1 MEIRPPRG
9 PEELAHIVAIRNA
22 VYPDDPVTVG
32 DFVAWGEQARE
43 KHDLLAADDGAFVG
57 GARIYRGPERP
68 NPWAHIWVAPEQ
80 RRRGVGS
87 ALFGGLS
94 QWASDRGD
102 AELEAWVLE
111 DEPSGIGFAQQHGF
125 RETGRERELALDLTA
140 TDPPDVQAP
149 EGIEIITWAER
160 PELARGLFEVARE
173 AIPDVPGEGDADLD
187 SFEDWLAHDMQ
198 SAGDKPEATFV
209 ALAGDEAVGYSKFAL
224 TEAQP
229 TVAHHD
235 ITGVKRAWRK
245 RGIARALKAT
255 QIRWAHE
262 HGYEQLRTRNEDRNA
277 PIRRLNEEFGYT
289 PFSGRIY
296 LRGPVSSAGS

>member
-1 MEIRPPRG
+1 MEIRPLRST
-9 PEELAHIVAIRNA
+9 EELAEVVAIRNA
-22 VYPDDPVTVG
+22 VYPDDPVTVA

-43 KHDLLAADDGAFVG
+43 RFDLLAEDDGAVVG

-68 NPWAHIWVAPEQ
+68 NPWAHIWVGPNH
-80 RRRGVGS
+80 RRRGIGS
-87 ALFGGLS
+87 ALFAGLS
-94 QWASDRGD
+94 QWSSERGD

-111 DEPSGIGFAQQHGF
+111 DEPAALAFADGLGF

-140 TDPPDVQAP
+140 TEPPEVRAP

-160 PELARGLFEVARE
+160 PELARDLFEVARE
-173 AIPDVPGEGDADLD
+173 AIPDVPGEEGADLG

-198 SAGDKPEATFV
+198 SAGDRPEAVFV

-262 HGYEQLRTRNEDRNA
+262 HGYDQLRTRNEDRNA
-277 PIRRLNEEFGYT
+277 PIRRLNEEFGYA

-296 LRGPVSSAGS
+296 LRGPVR